1 MNAMKYFLVSF
12 VFIVFHTVDLFA
24 QNLVPNPGF
33 EEFRCSGYY
42 ISAIESVKEWSNP
55 TMSSPDY
62 FNNACTDKNFG
73 TIPSKYWGGQ
83 HCYNGSAYVGII
95 ACFDHK
101 KLKQE
106 DPGAEYIQVKL
117 TEPLMK
123 GARYLVKADF
133 SLAECSKAAVKEI
146 GFLFTPSEL
155 KSRTVG
161 LLKYKPQLTTSCNLS
176 DTTKWVTSQ
185 NYYVAEGNEQFL
197 IIGCFNNGSLPG
209 MVNVRPSPAILD
221 SRDYAY
227 YFIDNVE
234 VSVLRENM
242 PFEAK

>member
-1 MNAMKYFLVSF
+1 MKFFLVFLTSILVPF
-12 VFIVFHTVDLFA
+12 SLSA

-33 EEFRCSGYY
+33 EDYRCTGYY
-42 ISAIESVKEWSNP
+42 ISAIESVRDWSNP

-62 FNNACTDKNFG
+62 FNNACKDKNFG

-101 KLKQE
+101 KLKQD

-117 TEPLMK
+117 TEPLEK
-123 GARYLVKADF
+123 GARYLVRADF

-146 GFLFTPSEL
+146 GFLFTPTEV

-161 LLKYKPQLTTSCNLS
+161 LLKYKPQLTTACELK
-176 DTTKWVTSQ
+176 DTTKWVTSL
-185 NYYVAEGNEQFL
+185 NYYVADGSEQFL
-197 IIGCFNNGSLPG
+197 IIGCFNSGSLPK
-209 MVNVRPSPAILD
+209 MESVTPSPAILD
-221 SRDYAY
+221 ARDYAY

-234 VSVLRENM
+234 VTRQKEMTPGLEL
-242 PFEAK
+242 K